1 MVDRFTVDAYVY
13 RDGTITATSEDIPG
27 LVVEATNTKE
37 FMDELQWV
45 SKDLLMANLG
55 LDEARVQ
62 ESTISLRW
70 LNAPAR
76 RGGPLAT
83 QRWSCRNMGNCS
95 MLHER

>member
-1 MVDRFTVDAYVY
+1 MADRFTVDVYVY
-13 RDGTITATSEDIPG
+13 RDGTITAASKDIHG

-37 FMDELQWV
+37 FIDELQWV

-70 LNAPAR
+70 LNAPGQTR
-76 RGGPLAT
+76 RTTGYPRVVMQEYGQLQHAA
-83 QRWSCRNMGNCS
+83 
-95 MLHER
+95 